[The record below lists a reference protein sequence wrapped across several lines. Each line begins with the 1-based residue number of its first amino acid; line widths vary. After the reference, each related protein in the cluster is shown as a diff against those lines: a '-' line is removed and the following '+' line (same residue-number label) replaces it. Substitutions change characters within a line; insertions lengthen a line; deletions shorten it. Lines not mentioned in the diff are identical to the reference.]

1 MTKQLLRDSKKR
13 SLCPWAVYLFRDVLE
28 YQTVKG
34 PDVLRR
40 LLQAL
45 ALQAG
50 GEVSFNELASL
61 LGVDKTTIDRYVALL
76 EQAYIIFRL
85 PPFSRNLRKELSK
98 LRKIY
103 FFDLGIRNALI
114 NNFNPLDLRP
124 DVGALWESFFIA
136 ERIKYN
142 HYCRRPVNMYF
153 WRTYDGA
160 EIDYLEEAGG
170 YLTGFE
176 CKWAAKKGRMPV
188 AFAKAYPESTLHGVN
203 PTNYLDFLIS

>member
-1 MTKQLLRDSKKR
+1 
-13 SLCPWAVYLFRDVLE
+13 VLE